1 MGRRLSIVVASL
13 AIAAFAVPPATADN
27 FVDVQTQARLGPPT
41 SAYGLRVN
49 LFDTAPRETTYVMA
63 GPAQG
68 FNNETTLSG
77 SFFIDPQGLTMNT
90 APGAN
95 SFQMIAFNDGIG
107 AGSKTRMIFHLNHA
121 NNDGWFINVWHW
133 NDNINNYAFTGG
145 SFFACASAACGNVAN
160 WRNNRI
166 DFQWSAGNPGQ
177 LTMWRTRYLNGA
189 PAEPTY
195 QMFSVTVPGMQSAV
209 INYVFAGMFTSQDPG
224 TFGALYL
231 DEFVFNR

>member
-1 MGRRLSIVVASL
+1 MVRRLIAVAASL
-13 AIAAFAVPPATADN
+13 AVAAFAAPPATADN

-77 SFFIDPQGLTMNT
+77 SFFIDPQGLTMS
-90 APGAN
+90 ASPGLN
-95 SFQMIAFNDGIG
+95 SFQTIAFNDGIG
-107 AGSKTRMIFHLNHA
+107 AGSKTRMVFILNHGA
-121 NNDGWFINVWHW
+121 DQWFINVWHW

-145 SFFACASAACGNVAN
+145 GFFACAGAPCGTAAN

-166 DFQWSAGNPGQ
+166 DFQWTAGNPGQ

-189 PAEPTY
+189 PDSSGTI
-195 QMFSVTVPGMQSAV
+195 QLFSAPPPGMQAAV
-209 INYVFAGMFTSQDPG
+209 VNYVFAGMFTSQDPG
-224 TFGALYL
+224 TSGALYL
-231 DEFVFNR
+231 DEFIFNR